1 MTGTNG
7 NEVVTEISRNQMTD
21 VTAFGRH
28 MDVQQSTFGGLQTGY
43 GQNQAT
49 DWQALQEENNRLE
62 SKIRDIERK
71 EDSAKRDTDREKN
84 RSRRLKDRVR
94 DLEKA

>member
-1 MTGTNG
+1 MTGTDG
-7 NEVVTEISRNQMTD
+7 NEVVTEINRNQRTG
-21 VTAFGRH
+21 VTEFRRNF
-28 MDVQQSTFGGLQTGY
+28 DVQQSSFGGLQMGY
-43 GQNQAT
+43 GQNQAS
-49 DWQALQEENNRLE
+49 DWQALQLENNRLE